1 MRRVIMYMLISAII
15 LSRRFYSLSRLPF
28 FSYYNNRVITMIKQF
43 NSSTAISYA
52 RKWAFSRNPDYY
64 NFDAIGGDCTNF
76 ISQCVY
82 AGGGIMNYTRDVG
95 WYYNS
100 LSDRAAAWTGV
111 EQLYRF
117 LMPNR
122 GAGPFAETVPLN
134 AARAGDIIQL
144 GSADGAFYHSCL
156 VVGTVNGI
164 PHIAA
169 HTNDAYDLP
178 LTAYSFDRSRCI
190 HIIGV
195 RYF

>member
-1 MRRVIMYMLISAII
+1 MV
-15 LSRRFYSLSRLPF
+15 
-28 FSYYNNRVITMIKQF
+28 KQF
-43 NSSTAISYA
+43 DSDAAVLYA

-82 AGGGIMNYTRDVG
+82 SGSGIMNYTRDVG

-111 EQLYRF
+111 EHLYRF
-117 LMPNR
+117 LMKNL
-122 GAGPFAETVPLN
+122 GAGPFAETIALN
-134 AARAGDIIQL
+134 TAHAGDIIQL
-144 GSADGAFYHSCL
+144 GSSDGAFYHSCL
-156 VVGTVNGI
+156 VVGKSNGI
-164 PHIAA
+164 PRIAA